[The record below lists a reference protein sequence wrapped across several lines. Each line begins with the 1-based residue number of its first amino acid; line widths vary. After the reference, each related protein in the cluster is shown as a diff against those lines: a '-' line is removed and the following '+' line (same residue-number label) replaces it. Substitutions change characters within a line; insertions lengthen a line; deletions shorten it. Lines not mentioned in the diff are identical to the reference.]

1 MKKLKKLAAVK
12 SARRR
17 QVRSAKIEM
26 LDDRLVLSASPL
38 VAANEAFAVPQD
50 TPLSITAP
58 GLLADATAPAGVA
71 LSASLFSGPAHG
83 SLNLAPNGSFT
94 YAPDAGFSGIDSFT
108 YRVADGAARSGLGA
122 VTLDVG
128 AHPAPALDL
137 TASAN
142 GQVSP
147 AFAATFTQGGG
158 PVALAGPG
166 ASLADASSPEL
177 TMLTATITNLQN
189 GPSESLSAD
198 TAGTAINA
206 SYDSGSGV
214 LTMYGADSAANY
226 LQVLKSVSYNNT
238 SQNPDTTPRT
248 ITFVANDGAHAS
260 NMATTSLS
268 VLAATPPTAADDTYA
283 ISENNTLNVPASGGV
298 LANDTDPVSTPLTA
312 SLVAGPAHGTLTLN
326 PDGSFNYAPAANFSG
341 TDSFTYKAND
351 GAADSNVATVN
362 LHVVPVNQ
370 VPHSQNDSYSV
381 NAGSTL
387 TVTPTTGVLAND
399 SDVDGDPLTA
409 ALVTAPQHG
418 TATLNADGSF
428 NYTPAAGFTGT
439 DGFSYKAN
447 DGKADGNVAAVTI
460 NVNPV
465 APPPTAMNDRYNVA
479 ENSSLTTSPAAG
491 VLRND
496 TDTTGDPLSASL
508 VDGPQHGTVT
518 LNADGSFKY
527 TPAANFSGTDGFT
540 YKANDGASGSNVA
553 AVTMTVDPV
562 DVPPVSANDSY
573 STTADTPLAVNAA
586 SGVLANDVDANHHA
600 LTASVVAGPQHGS
613 LTLNAD
619 GSFNY
624 TPAAGYTGAD
634 QFTYQAFDGESDGNV
649 ATAAITVAAKVNQPP
664 VAANDAYSLSE
675 NHSLHVAA
683 TGGVLAND
691 TDAENDPLTAK
702 LVTGPAHGTLSLNAD
717 GSFDYTPA
725 AGYAGAD
732 SFTYRAN
739 DGTSDSNLAT
749 ASLTV
754 NAAINQR
761 PAAANDVYTTAQGKA
776 LDVSGPG
783 VLANDADPDGDP
795 LTASL
800 FKGPQHGTLA
810 LNANGSFNY
819 APAAGFSGDD
829 SFSYQASDGQLSSAL
844 AAVTIHV
851 TPASTAAIQPAATG
865 GSLAVNPP
873 AVDSG
878 EDDGEIES
886 DMDTSAAPSA
896 LPAVAAPSHVDAMSV
911 VMNGSGAQASLSSLS
926 SYPGDSSSS
935 QMSLSMRSTAGAQAV
950 DAVFSRYA

>member
-17 QVRSAKIEM
+17 RVRSANIEM

-50 TPLSITAP
+50 APLSIAAP
-58 GLLADATAPAGVA
+58 GLLADATAPAGDA

-83 SLNLAPNGSFT
+83 SLNLQADGSFDYT
-94 YAPDAGFSGIDSFT
+94 PDAGFAGIDSFT
-108 YRVADGAARSGLGA
+108 YQVADGAARSGLGA

-128 AHPAPALDL
+128 AHPAPAIAL
-137 TASAN
+137 TADAN

-147 AFAATFTQGGG
+147 AFATTFMQGSG

-166 ASLADASSPEL
+166 ASLADAGSPQL
-177 TMLTATITNLQN
+177 TMLTAAITNLQD
-189 GPSESLSAD
+189 GSSESLSAD
-198 TAGTAINA
+198 TAGTGINA

-214 LTMYGADSAANY
+214 LTLYGADSAANY
-226 LQVLKSVSYNNT
+226 LQVLKTVSYDNT
-238 SQNPDTTPRT
+238 SQHPDTTPRT
-248 ITFVANDGAHAS
+248 ITFVANDGVQAS
-260 NMATTSLS
+260 NVATTSLS
-268 VLAATPPTAADDTYA
+268 VLDAVDPPTAADDTYA
-283 ISENNTLNVPASGGV
+283 ISENNTLDVPATGGV
-298 LANDTDPVSTPLTA
+298 LANDTDPANSPLTA
-312 SLVAGPAHGTLTLN
+312 SLVAGPEHGTLTLN

-341 TDSFTYKAND
+341 DDSFTYMAND
-351 GAADSNVATVN
+351 GSADSNTATVN

-370 VPHSQNDSYSV
+370 IPQSQNDAYSV
-381 NAGSTL
+381 DAGSTL
-387 TVTPTTGVLAND
+387 TVTPTAGVLAND
-399 SDVDGDPLTA
+399 SDVDGDPLAA
-409 ALVTAPQHG
+409 ALVAGPQHG
-418 TATLNADGSF
+418 TLTLNADGSF
-428 NYTPAAGFTGT
+428 NYAPAAGFSGT

-447 DGKADGNVAAVTI
+447 DGSADGNVAAVTI
-460 NVNPV
+460 SVNPL
-465 APPPTAMNDRYNVA
+465 APPPTATNDRYNVA
-479 ENSSLTTSPAAG
+479 ENSSLTTDAGAG

-496 TDTTGDPLSASL
+496 ADATGDPLSASL

-518 LNADGSFKY
+518 LNPDGSFMY
-527 TPAANFSGTDGFT
+527 APSPNFSGIDGFT

-553 AVTMTVDPV
+553 AVTVTVDPV
-562 DVPPVSANDSY
+562 NVPPISTNDSY
-573 STTADTPLAVNAA
+573 STTADTPLVVNAA
-586 SGVLANDVDANHHA
+586 SGVLANDSDADHNA
-600 LTASVVAGPQHGS
+600 LAASVVAGPQHGS

-624 TPAAGYTGAD
+624 APAAGYTGAD

-649 ATAAITVAAKVNQPP
+649 ATVAIDVAPKVNQPP
-664 VAANDAYSLSE
+664 AAANDAYSLSE

-683 TGGVLAND
+683 TEGVLAND
-691 TDAENDPLTAK
+691 TDAENDPLSAN

-717 GSFDYTPA
+717 GSFDYAPA

-749 ASLTV
+749 VSLMV
-754 NAAINQR
+754 NAAVNQR
-761 PAAANDVYTTAQGKA
+761 PAAANDVYSTAQGTA

-810 LNANGSFNY
+810 LNADGSFNY
-819 APAAGFSGDD
+819 APAQGFSGDD
-829 SFSYQASDGQLSSAL
+829 SFSYQAGDGQLSSAL

-851 TPASTAAIQPAATG
+851 TPASTAAIQPTNTG
-865 GSLAVNPP
+865 GSTSVNPP
-873 AVDSG
+873 ADDSG
-878 EDDGEIES
+878 DDEIES
-886 DMDTSAAPSA
+886 DMDANVATSA
-896 LPAVAAPSHVDAMSV
+896 LPAAAAPSHVDAMRV
-911 VMNGSGAQASLSSLS
+911 VMNADGAQASLTSLS
-926 SYPGDSSSS
+926 SLPGDSSSS
-935 QMSLSMRSTAGAQAV
+935 QMSLRMRSAPGAQAV